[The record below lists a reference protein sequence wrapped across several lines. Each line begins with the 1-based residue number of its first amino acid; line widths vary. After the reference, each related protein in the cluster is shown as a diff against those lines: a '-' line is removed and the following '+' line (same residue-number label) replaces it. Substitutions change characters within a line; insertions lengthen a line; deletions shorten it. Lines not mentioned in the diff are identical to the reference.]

1 MKKNKPI
8 HPPKWADT
16 FLEWYCRP
24 ELLEDLQGDLYEF
37 FQRNVQSKGVKKAKL
52 IYIMD
57 VLKFF
62 RPYIIRKP
70 KFSNPLSASN
80 MIRSHVKTSGR
91 SIMRHKL
98 FSAINITGLAISMCV
113 GLLVIAF
120 LFDLLSYDNFH
131 EKKDRIYRITSADTD
146 DRGTM
151 TMASS
156 SVSAGRKIVQTV
168 PGIESSVFL
177 QRGFGGDAAIGET
190 ILPVSGLWASGSF
203 FDVFSFPL
211 LKGNPA
217 TALQKPYSL
226 VLTEASAKRLFGNN
240 EALGKIVKFDT
251 SSYIVTGVLKDIPK
265 LSHLQFE
272 ALGSFS
278 TIEQRGANADGDFAS
293 WENIYSNYT
302 YFVLS
307 KNTDPSKVQTAID
320 KICATENAS
329 LKNRKI
335 AISIQPL
342 KEIPL
347 GKSLGKPLANPIG
360 PAIPAIT
367 VYILAGLAF
376 VVIISAC
383 FNYTN
388 LSIARSLNRSKEVGI
403 RKVIGALKKHVIG
416 QFITE
421 SVLISLFALVFAFIF
436 FLLIREPFLSLDK
449 FVQEVV
455 VLRLSP
461 QLIVYFILFAVLTG
475 LVAGILPALFY
486 SRITAIQVLNNLSSL
501 KIFRHVNLRKSLI
514 VVQYTFSLIFI
525 STTVIGYNQYKSFI
539 TYDLGFSTDNV
550 LNIKMQGNNSS
561 LFVKE
566 LSAIPAVK
574 EVSKSLIVSSLG
586 SNYGTQMKYKDP
598 MDSARLLLNFIDE
611 HYLSVHR
618 YKIIAGT
625 NFRTRPVNGQETEA
639 LVNEQLLRRFNI
651 GNGDPQ
657 KAIGEVVEIDS
668 KKLMIV
674 GVLKDFHYGMPMEK
688 IEPVMFRY
696 SSEPGGYVN
705 ARIATPNVTAA
716 LAGINEAWR
725 KIDKV
730 HALDAKFY
738 DEQIEEAY
746 KQFSVIVKVIGFFSL
761 LAVVIAS
768 MGLFGMVVYTTE
780 KRLKEISIRK
790 VMGATE
796 RTLIYLMS
804 KNFLFLLV
812 LSALIALPL
821 TWIFFQKVVLVKFAY
836 HRSLRL
842 SEQLLSFFIVMAIA
856 CTMIG
861 FQTLKVARSNP
872 ALVLKRE

>member
-1 MKKNKPI
+1 MKKNKPV
-8 HPPKWADT
+8 HPPKWAES

-24 ELLEDLQGDLYEF
+24 DLLEDLQGDLYEF
-37 FQRNVQSKGVKKAKL
+37 FLRNVEFKGVKKAKL
-52 IYIMD
+52 IYVVD

-62 RPYIIRKP
+62 RPYMIRKP
-70 KFSNPLSASN
+70 KFSNPLVTSN
-80 MIRSHVKTSGR
+80 IIRSHVITSGR

-113 GLLVIAF
+113 GLLIIAF
-120 LFDLLSYDNFH
+120 LSDLLSYDNFH
-131 EKKDRIYRITSADTD
+131 EKKNRIYRITSADTNNG
-146 DRGTM
+146 RTM
-151 TMASS
+151 TMATS

-168 PGIESSVFL
+168 PGIESYVYL
-177 QRGFGGDAAIGET
+177 QRGFGGDAAVGET
-190 ILPVSGLWASGSF
+190 IAPVSGLWASGSF

-226 VLTEASAKRLFGNN
+226 VLTEIAARRLFGNN

-251 SSYIVTGVLKDIPK
+251 SNFIVTGVLKDIPK

-293 WENIYSNYT
+293 WENISSNYT

-347 GKSLGKPLANPIG
+347 GKSAGRPLANQIG
-360 PAIPAIT
+360 PAVPAIT
-367 VYILAGLAF
+367 VYILTGLAF
-376 VVIISAC
+376 VIIISAC

-403 RKVIGALKKHVIG
+403 RKVIGALKNHIIG

-421 SVLISLFALVFAFIF
+421 SVLISLFALLFAFIL
-436 FLLIREPFLSLDK
+436 FLLIREPFLSLDN
-449 FVQEVV
+449 FVQQVV
-455 VLRLSP
+455 ELRLSP
-461 QLIVYFILFAVLTG
+461 QLILYFILFALITG

-550 LNIKMQGNNSS
+550 LNIKMQGNNSE

-566 LSAIPAVK
+566 LSAMPAVR
-574 EVSKSLIVSSLG
+574 EISKSLIVSSLG
-586 SNYGTQMKYKDP
+586 SNYGATMKYKEP
-598 MDSARLLLNFIDE
+598 MDSASVLLNFIDE
-611 HYLSVHR
+611 HFLSVHK

-639 LVNEQLLRRFNI
+639 LVNEQLLKRFNI

-657 KAIGEVVEIDS
+657 KAVGDVVEINR
-668 KKLMIV
+668 KKLRIV

-696 SSEPGGYVN
+696 SPEPGGYVN
-705 ARIATPNVTAA
+705 IRIATPNVTAA
-716 LAGINEAWR
+716 LAGINEVWR

-730 HALDAKFY
+730 HSLDAKFY

-746 KQFSVIVKVIGFFSL
+746 KEFSVIVKVIGFFSL

-804 KNFLFLLV
+804 RNFLFLLV
-812 LSALIALPL
+812 LSASIALPL

-836 HRSLRL
+836 HQPLRL

-856 CTMIG
+856 GTMIG

-872 ALVLKRE
+872 ARVLKRE

>member
-1 MKKNKPI
+1 MKENKPI
-8 HPPKWADT
+8 NPPKWANA

-24 ELLEDLQGDLYEF
+24 ELLEDLQGDLYEL
-37 FQRNVQSKGVKKAKL
+37 FQRNIKTKGIKQARL
-52 IYIMD
+52 IYSID

-62 RPYIIRKP
+62 RPYMIRKP
-70 KFSNPLSASN
+70 KSSNPFSAVN
-80 MIRSHVKTSGR
+80 MVSSHLKTSGR

-120 LFDLLSYDNFH
+120 LSDLLSYDKFH
-131 EKKDRIYRITSADTD
+131 LKKDRIYRIISADTNNG
-146 DRGTM
+146 GTM

-168 PGIESSVFL
+168 PGIEFSVFL
-177 QRGFGGDAAIGET
+177 QRGFGGDAAVGET
-190 ILPVSGLWASGSF
+190 IVPVSGLWASGSF

-211 LKGNPA
+211 LRGNPA

-251 SSYIVTGVLKDIPK
+251 SNYIVTGVLKDIPK

-278 TIEQRGANADGDFAS
+278 TIEQKGANADGDFAS

-307 KNTDPSKVQTAID
+307 KNTDRLKVQVAID
-320 KICATENAS
+320 KICAAENAS

-335 AISIQPL
+335 AISIQSL
-342 KEIPL
+342 KEIP
-347 GKSLGKPLANPIG
+347 LGKPLANPIG
-360 PAIPAIT
+360 PAIPAIA
-367 VYILAGLAF
+367 VYILAALAF

-403 RKVIGALKKHVIG
+403 RKVIGASKKHVIG

-475 LVAGILPALFY
+475 LVAGIIPALFY

-525 STTVIGYNQYKSFI
+525 STTIIGYNQYKSFI

-550 LNIKMQGNNSS
+550 LNIKMQGNNSE

-639 LVNEQLLRRFNI
+639 LVNEQLLKRFNI

-657 KAIGEVVEIDS
+657 KAIGEVVEIDG

-674 GVLKDFHYGMPMEK
+674 GVLKDFHYGTPMEK

-716 LAGINEAWR
+716 LTGINEAWR

-746 KQFSVIVKVIGFFSL
+746 KQFSVIVKVIGSFSL

-821 TWIFFQKVVLVKFAY
+821 TWIFFQKMVLVKFAY
-836 HRSLRL
+836 HQPLRL

-856 CTMIG
+856 CTMIA

-872 ALVLKRE
+872 AIVLKRE